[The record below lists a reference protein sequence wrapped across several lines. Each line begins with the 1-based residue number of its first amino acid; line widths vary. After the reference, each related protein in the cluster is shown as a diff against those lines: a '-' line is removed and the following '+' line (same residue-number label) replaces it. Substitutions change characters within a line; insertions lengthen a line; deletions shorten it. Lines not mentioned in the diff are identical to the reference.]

1 MHFFMNCHLIKQN
14 NVYQWVVV
22 VLVLFFFLKLNG
34 RGVPDK
40 SVFYKRYVDDTFIH
54 RKKNVN
60 DELFQNWMATIRIL
74 N

>member
-1 MHFFMNCHLIKQN
+1 MEEA
-14 NVYQWVVV
+14 V
-22 VLVLFFFLKLNG
+22 
-34 RGVPDK
+34 GVPDK